1 MVYSQST
8 IDKIKSDINIVDYA
22 SKYLDLEERDG
33 EFWAI
38 CPFHKGDVN
47 PSLSLNADKNMFWCF
62 GCHSTGDII
71 EFVRLYHN
79 LSFYDAIEYLLNQYQ
94 INPIDKE
101 NSDTLK
107 YLKSTVRKERSPSF
121 ERNILS
127 KNIMN
132 KYTKQPIVEWI
143 NEGML
148 PSVLEKYDVR
158 YDFKN
163 NKIVFP
169 IKDRDGNII
178 SIKGRTLFADYEQRI
193 DFDGKPMKKY
203 RYYTEIGHND
213 FLFGLYGKEDCIKKR
228 GEIVIAEGAKSVL
241 LADSYGCDNCVS
253 LETNRI
259 NDYQIDLIL
268 QLKCD
273 VVIALDKGMK
283 ITTQKMKNTDRYT
296 YINIGILP
304 KLTNVYVVE
313 DKYNVLPEKA
323 SPFDCGKEVWEKLY
337 EERIKIN

>member
-47 PSLSLNADKNMFWCF
+47 PSLSLNAEKNIFWCF
-62 GCHSTGDII
+62 GCQTTGDII
-71 EFVRLYHN
+71 EFVELYHKV
-79 LSFYDAIEYLLNQYQ
+79 SFYDAIKKLIDYSGITPVETEYS
-94 INPIDKE
+94 E
-101 NSDTLK
+101 TMK
-107 YLKSTVRKERSPSF
+107 YLKSTIKKATKKKSEHQ
-121 ERNILS
+121 ILPNS
-127 KNIMN
+127 IMN
-132 KYTKQPIVEWI
+132 KYEKKPINEWI
-143 NEGML
+143 SEGIQQEVMDR
-148 PSVLEKYDVR
+148 YDVR
-158 YDFKN
+158 YDILGN
-163 NKIVFP
+163 RIVFP
-169 IKDRDGNII
+169 IRNLEGDII
-178 SIKGRTLFADYEQRI
+178 SIKGRTLFSDYKERNVA
-193 DFDGKPMKKY
+193 KY
-203 RYYTEIGHND
+203 IYYYPIGSND
-213 FLFGLYGKEDCIKKR
+213 FLFGLNNKTEIIGQKKEMI
-228 GEIVIAEGAKSVL
+228 IAEGAKSVM
-241 LADSYGCDNCVS
+241 LAEGYGCDNCVS

-313 DKYNVLPEKA
+313 DRYNILPEKA
-323 SPFDCGKEVWEKLY
+323 SPFDCGKEIWERLY